1 MAKRVYIEGLM
12 DPENR
17 VDGAETIQIDHPL
30 EDPNFVRTPPR
41 DRSEVIPWD
50 ETLAIEAIIMS
61 LRSKD
66 PSTRVGAVITNSNNR
81 ILSSG
86 YNGTP
91 VGIDDDKM
99 IYNKQLD
106 QDGNELPLNRTK
118 YGSVAHAEENAI
130 NNFIGV
136 REQMRGGNIYT
147 TLFPCNNCA
156 KMIVASGITKV
167 FFNEGPRDPSSGE
180 TQSALY
186 NLEIA
191 GVKVYQV
198 VPSVQS
204 VSLTVQALLSR
215 SDDTSTAK
223 LIQALL
229 SLDSVQPNECTLIP
243 IDRLK
248 QLIDAEAEL
257 KDLRTP
263 KPIPHVNHRKC
274 GQC

>member
-41 DRSEVIPWD
+41 DLSEVIPWD
-50 ETLAIEAIIMS
+50 ETLAIDAIIMS
-61 LRSKD
+61 LCSKD
-66 PSTRVGAVITNSNNR
+66 LSTRVGAVITNSNNR

-91 VGIDDDKM
+91 VGIDDDRM
-99 IYNKQLD
+99 IYNKQFD
-106 QDGNELPLNRTK
+106 QDGKELPLNRTK

-167 FFNEGPRDPSSGE
+167 F
-180 TQSALY
+180 
-186 NLEIA
+186 
-191 GVKVYQV
+191 
-198 VPSVQS
+198 
-204 VSLTVQALLSR
+204 LTKDHVTLVLAKRSR
-215 SDDTSTAK
+215 RST
-223 LIQALL
+223 
-229 SLDSVQPNECTLIP
+229 T
-243 IDRLK
+243 
-248 QLIDAEAEL
+248 
-257 KDLRTP
+257 
-263 KPIPHVNHRKC
+263 
-274 GQC
+274 